1 MRFKNIY
8 ILFFFLIFI
17 SEFAFAQQPLVKKD
31 STRLYKKVESYSKRS
46 KLRMLIYNSVFK
58 PAAIGSQEKKVKKKA
73 KKEVYKNLIQKPYS
87 AFEGKI
93 IRHINIET
101 LDPFGYSIADT
112 IVAPQNILY
121 KTGNNLHIKSLHI
134 TIRNLLLIRQNQKFD
149 SLLVK
154 ESERLVRSRGY
165 VHDVSFFVM
174 ATSINSDSVDVFIRE
189 IDNWSIIP
197 KAIVSTS
204 RNTINLTD
212 RNFLG
217 LGHEFR
223 NIFTRNF
230 SSGINAFNT
239 YYSIPNIKNTYIS
252 TTLHYGEDGYKNFNR
267 SIEIDRPF
275 YSPFAKWAAGAY
287 LASQF
292 KKDSMKDVN
301 SIYVPLNLKFNTQDY
316 WVGKA
321 QQIFKGNSE
330 DNRTTNLI
338 LAVRYLRV
346 RYFEKPS
353 EVIDPLHIYSN
364 EDFYLAEIGISTRKY
379 VQDRYVFNYGVIED
393 VPVGKVYALTGGYQ
407 VKNNSVRQYLG
418 MRFSF
423 GNYHDWGYLSTNFEY
438 GTFFKASHDEQGAF
452 TAGVNYFTRLF
463 EIGKWKFR
471 QFVKPQVTIG
481 LNRFSSDSLT
491 IKDGYGLDGFN
502 SSALSGSKRLL
513 FELQTQSY
521 APWNFIGFRF
531 GPYLNCSL
539 GMLGDAAKGFKNS
552 KVYSQIGVGVLI
564 KNENLVFNTFQLS
577 ISFYPLIPGN
587 GQDVFKINSFNT
599 ADFGL
604 RDFEIGKPATMV
616 FQ

>member
-1 MRFKNIY
+1 MN
-8 ILFFFLIFI
+8 
-17 SEFAFAQQPLVKKD
+17 
-31 STRLYKKVESYSKRS
+31 
-46 KLRMLIYNSVFK
+46 
-58 PAAIGSQEKKVKKKA
+58 G
-73 KKEVYKNLIQKPYS
+73 
-87 AFEGKI
+87 
-93 IRHINIET
+93 
-101 LDPFGYSIADT
+101 
-112 IVAPQNILY
+112 
-121 KTGNNLHIKSLHI
+121 LHIKSQHI

-165 VHDVSFFVM
+165 VRDVAFFVM
-174 ATSINSDSVDVFIRE
+174 PASKNSDSVDVYIRE

-204 RNTINLTD
+204 RNTVNITD

-223 NIFTRNF
+223 NNFTRNF
-230 SSGINAFNT
+230 TSGINAFNT
-239 YYSIPNIKNTYIS
+239 YYSIPNVRNTYIS
-252 TTLHYGEDGYKNFNR
+252 TSLHYGEDGYGNFNR
-267 SIEIDRPF
+267 GLEIDRPF

-287 LASQF
+287 VGSEF
-292 KKDSMKDVN
+292 KKDSVKDVN
-301 SIYVPLNLKFNTQDY
+301 LVYVPLNLKFNTQDF

-330 DNRTTNLI
+330 EDRTSNLI

-346 RYFEKPS
+346 RYFDKPT
-353 EVIDPLHIYSN
+353 EVLDPLHIYSN
-364 EDFYLAEIGISTRKY
+364 EDFYLAGIGISARKY
-379 VQDRYVFNYGVIED
+379 LQDQYVFNYGVVED
-393 VPVGKVYALTGGYQ
+393 IPVGKVYALTAGYQ

-418 MRFSF
+418 FRFSF
-423 GNYHDWGYLSTNFEY
+423 GNYHDWGYLSSNFEY

-463 EIGKWKFR
+463 EVGKWKFR
-471 QFVKPQVTIG
+471 QFVKQQVTIG
-481 LNRFSSDSLT
+481 LNRFPSDSLT

-513 FELQTQSY
+513 LTIQTQSY
-521 APWNFIGFRF
+521 SPWNFIGFRF
-531 GPYLNCSL
+531 GPYLNFSF
-539 GMLGDAAKGFKNS
+539 GMLGDAAKGFKSS
-552 KVYSQIGVGVLI
+552 KIYSQIGIGVLI

-587 GQDVFKINSFNT
+587 GQNVFKTNSVNT
-599 ADFGL
+599 ADFGY
-604 RDFEIGKPATMV
+604 RDFVIGKPAAMV